1 MNFFG
6 IMRKYLVPF
15 SLICAMFPTFPTM
28 SGAQGVFF
36 PISYTQPT
44 VFPGTKPLGRF
55 GDQFANPTGT
65 AVVDLNGDGFKDVV
79 LALSVGLL
87 NEASPP
93 ITPRFLI
100 SDGKGGLVDRTEELI
115 VPPLPQMFLP
125 RDIHVADFNG
135 DGRPDLFFSN
145 HGKETGGPLPCQP
158 PHPGEQNRLLLSQP
172 DGRYRDATAD
182 SLPALVDF
190 SHGSS
195 VADIDGDGDIDIW
208 VNDLGCPARSYLL
221 QNDGSGRFTIVAD
234 LSDGSVPGF
243 VGRNGR
249 LPSSFNG
256 ASWTQFLDADGDGDP
271 DLYHVSAFDC
281 NVGLLINDGSGR
293 FTKAP
298 PGAIPAPLFCAVQ
311 DSLVLDLNKDG
322 LDDLVLYQDDHLSN
336 RSSGFGN
343 LVNLQIL
350 ISNGDGTFRDETRS
364 RLPAQI
370 SQGITAPEVSAGD
383 VDGDH
388 LEDLLVSLFWPDFS
402 HVITDFYIDR
412 GGGMFAEAPEGVF
425 PIRPQFAAVDLNG
438 DGFDDFI
445 FSSFRSSASLEVFG
459 TLALPPPRTLFA
471 ATLPSSRS
479 VRVGQPATVFA
490 TIINAGSQTAV
501 NFGIV
506 KATGVSGAFDFQ
518 TTNSQTN
525 ALEGQP
531 NVPVDIPPGGSKS
544 FVVAFTPSRS
554 LLTKDVRLR
563 FGCENSLA
571 AESVVGLNTVLLS
584 VSNTAVPD
592 IVALAATPTNDGIV
606 NVPGTNGTGAFAVAT
621 VNVGAGGSITAS
633 ADTGSASL
641 PINIS
646 LCQTDPATGQC
657 ISSISSS
664 ATTTIN
670 ANSTPTFGI
679 FVQGSGNVP
688 FDPATNRIFVRFKDG
703 GGVTRGSTS
712 VAVRTQ

>member
-1 MNFFG
+1 
-6 IMRKYLVPF
+6 MRKYLVPF
-15 SLICAMFPTFPTM
+15 SLICAMFPAFPPM
-28 SGAQGVFF
+28 SGAQEVFF

-55 GDQFANPTGT
+55 GNQFANPTIT

-79 LALSVGLL
+79 LGLSVGLL
-87 NEASPP
+87 NQASPP

-100 SDGKGGLVDRTEELI
+100 SDGNGGLVDRTEELI
-115 VPPLPQMFLP
+115 VPPLPQMFSP

-135 DGRPDLFFSN
+135 DNRPDLFFSN
-145 HGKETGGPLPCQP
+145 HGKETGGFGPFSCN
-158 PHPGEQNRLLLSQP
+158 PGEQNRLLLSQP
-172 DGRYRDATAD
+172 DGRYRDTTAE
-182 SLPALVDF
+182 SLPALVDL

-208 VNDLGCPARSYLL
+208 VNNIGCLGQPTGYLL
-221 QNDGSGRFTIVAD
+221 QNDGSGRFTIIAD
-234 LSDGSVPGF
+234 LTDGSVPGF

-249 LPSSFNG
+249 LPSSFVVAG
-256 ASWTQFLDADGDGDP
+256 WTQFLDADGDGDP
-271 DLYHVSAFDC
+271 DLYHTTPNGCVA
-281 NVGLLINDGSGR
+281 GLLINDGTGR
-293 FTKAP
+293 FTEAP
-298 PGAIPAPLFCAVQ
+298 PGAVPAPLLCFVQ
-311 DSLVLDLNKDG
+311 ASFVLDINQDG
-322 LDDLVLYQDDHLSN
+322 LDDIVLGDDAP
-336 RSSGFGN
+336 SGSGSTTKK
-343 LVNLQIL
+343 LQIL
-350 ISNGDGTFRDETRS
+350 ISNGDGTFRDETNN
-364 RLPAQI
+364 RLPPQ
-370 SQGITAPEVSAGD
+370 STVGIGPFGSTGD
-383 VDGDH
+383 IDGDH
-388 LEDLLVSLFWPDFS
+388 LTDLLRNISAPGFATEIKDF
-402 HVITDFYIDR
+402 FIDR
-412 GGGMFAEAPEGVF
+412 GKGIFAEVPEGIF
-425 PIRPQFAAVDLNG
+425 PFIPQFTPVDLNG

-445 FSSFRSSASLEVFG
+445 SFAFRSLESAEVFG
-459 TLALPPPRTLFA
+459 SLALPPPRTLFA

-501 NFGIV
+501 NCGIV
-506 KATGVSGAFDFQ
+506 KATGVSGGFDFQ

-531 NVPVDIPPGGSKS
+531 NAPVDIPPGGSRS

-571 AESVVGLNTVLLS
+571 AKSVVGLNTVLLS
-584 VSNTAVPD
+584 ISNTAVPD
-592 IVALAATPTNDGIV
+592 IVALAATHTNDGIV
-606 NVPGTNGTGAFAVAT
+606 NIPGTTGTGAFAVAT
-621 VNVGAGGSITAS
+621 VNVGASGNITAS

-641 PINIS
+641 PVNIS
-646 LCQTDPATGQC
+646 LCQTNPATGQC
-657 ISSISSS
+657 ISAIGPSV
-664 ATTTIN
+664 TTQIN
-670 ANSTPTFGI
+670 PNATPTFGI

>member
-1 MNFFG
+1 
-6 IMRKYLVPF
+6 
-15 SLICAMFPTFPTM
+15 
-28 SGAQGVFF
+28 
-36 PISYTQPT
+36 
-44 VFPGTKPLGRF
+44 
-55 GDQFANPTGT
+55 
-65 AVVDLNGDGFKDVV
+65 
-79 LALSVGLL
+79 
-87 NEASPP
+87 
-93 ITPRFLI
+93 
-100 SDGKGGLVDRTEELI
+100 
-115 VPPLPQMFLP
+115 
-125 RDIHVADFNG
+125 
-135 DGRPDLFFSN
+135 
-145 HGKETGGPLPCQP
+145 
-158 PHPGEQNRLLLSQP
+158 
-172 DGRYRDATAD
+172 
-182 SLPALVDF
+182 LVDF

-234 LSDGSVPGF
+234 TTDGRVPGF

-249 LPSSFNG
+249 LPSSFIG
-256 ASWTQFLDADGDGDP
+256 AGWTQFLDADGDGDP
-271 DLYHVSAFDC
+271 DLYHTTPNPCTA
-281 NVGLLINDGSGR
+281 GLLINDGSGR
-293 FTKAP
+293 FTEAP
-298 PGAIPAPLFCAVQ
+298 PGAVPAPLLCFVQ
-311 DSLVLDLNKDG
+311 GSFVLDINQDG
-322 LDDLVLYQDDHLSN
+322 LDDLVLADASLSASG
-336 RSSGFGN
+336 SSRRH
-343 LVNLQIL
+343 QIL
-350 ISNGDGTFRDETRS
+350 ISNGDGTFRDETNS
-364 RLPAQI
+364 RLPPQ
-370 SQGITAPEVSAGD
+370 STVGFGPFVRTGD
-383 VDGDH
+383 IDGDH
-388 LEDLLVSLFWPDFS
+388 LADLLSILSAPGFATEIKD
-402 HVITDFYIDR
+402 IYIDR
-412 GGGMFAEAPEGVF
+412 GKGIFAEVAEGIF
-425 PIRPQFAAVDLNG
+425 PRFLPQFATVDLNG

-445 FSSFRSSASLEVFG
+445 FVAFRSLESQEVFG
-459 TLALPPPRTLFA
+459 SLALPPPRTLFA

-479 VRVGQPATVFA
+479 VRVGEPATVFA

-501 NFGIV
+501 NCGIV